1 MCVAEDGPKTNKSM
15 SASNIQQQ
23 QQLEQPTGCETIGNR
38 IDEFIRRV
46 FYRIGFFVAS
56 RPKLTIG
63 LCLLLGLVCGA
74 GFATLET
81 ENRPEELWVPQNTR
95 AEAEEGS
102 YLQYY
107 PSTSRIST
115 MILSTRS
122 SNNNNNNV
130 LTKASLEEA
139 LALQETIHTTVS
151 FVEGNETTTYVLE
164 DLCTKSGGS
173 CASSFEGVCGCLMS
187 GIFKVWNYDL
197 ATLQNDTDYMTTLNS
212 YGTREDLEAVL
223 GAPVFD
229 NDNLLVSAEAFT
241 VTYFLDDRSVVEDG
255 SETDP
260 INEAWEEMAF
270 LNVVE
275 AAQDK
280 DDRVVDVAYFATRS
294 FSDEFGD
301 AIGGDLTLV
310 QVSYLVTFLFL
321 GATLGKIRCGPG
333 SRWSMSIAAV
343 IMIAL
348 STVAGFGVS
357 SAIGLFFGPV
367 HSLLPFILLGIGVDD
382 GYVRA
387 FVIVSS
393 CIFLIIWFSL
403 SPLPLLITSDLSLSM
418 LLIAS
423 ALCHANKK
431 TMKHSL
437 NDVPVVW
444 HEREPVSPLLL

>member
-1 MCVAEDGPKTNKSM
+1 MCIAEDGPQKTSM
-15 SASNIQQQ
+15 SASNANSKNNNH
-23 QQLEQPTGCETIGNR
+23 EEEEEPEMTGCETIGNR
-38 IDEFIRRV
+38 VDEAIRSA
-46 FYRIGFFVAS
+46 FYKIGFAVAT
-56 RPKLTIG
+56 RPKWTIS
-63 LCLLLGLVCGA
+63 LCLLLGTICGA
-74 GFATLET
+74 GFLTLET
-81 ENRPEELWVPQNTR
+81 ENRPEQLWVPQDTR
-95 AEAEEGS
+95 AEQEEMT

-115 MILSTRS
+115 MILSS
-122 SNNNNNNV
+122 SSGDNNV
-130 LTKASLEEA
+130 LTQAALEEA
-139 LALQETIHTTVS
+139 LALQETIHTTKS
-151 FVEGNETTTYVLE
+151 FVEGNETVTYTLT

-173 CASSFEGVCGCLMS
+173 CATSFEGVCGCLMS

-197 ATLQNDTDYMTTLNS
+197 ATLQNDTDFLTTLKG
-212 YGTREDLEAVL
+212 YGSRQDLEAVL

-229 NDNLLVSAEAFT
+229 ENDQLVSAEAFT
-241 VTYFLDDRSVVEDG
+241 VTYFLDDRAVVEDG

-280 DDRVVDVAYFATRS
+280 DERVVDVAYFATRS
-294 FSDEFGD
+294 FSDEFGE

-382 GYVRA
+382 GYVL
-387 FVIVSS
+387 FVVLMTLNILILILTNSNS
-393 CIFLIIWFSL
+393 FLQLQIRYCQCF
-403 SPLPLLITSDLSLSM
+403 
-418 LLIAS
+418 
-423 ALCHANKK
+423 
-431 TMKHSL
+431 
-437 NDVPVVW
+437 
-444 HEREPVSPLLL
+444 